1 MKILVIDNDVVT
13 ANLLKARLLPLGHIV
28 EVTEKTEALEKIVS
42 DGWDIIFY
50 DPSPITT
57 LRPTI
62 LSLRRA
68 NRRNFFVILMSQ
80 TLTFQDGLT
89 SGFNDFM
96 TKPLNMNLMLDK
108 IDNAANL
115 MALQKHLANDKEDF
129 PSAGG
134 VIAKSA
140 FNQLFL
146 SCLDRAD
153 RYGEIS
159 HIIFIM
165 IDNYT
170 QISSEAGP
178 YDANIVSAKLAHHLV
193 RLRRQSDIIAQTRE
207 NEYALLL
214 LRPMT
219 ESEPIE
225 AAHRFAESL
234 SKCTD
239 LPYDAQKSINIR
251 VYLMH
256 LPTGETGVEHRM
268 AIYQEQL

>member
-1 MKILVIDNDVVT
+1 MKILIIDNDVVT
-13 ANLLKARLLPLGHIV
+13 ANLLKSRLVPFGHTV
-28 EVTEKTEALEKIVS
+28 EAIEKTDGVDKIIS
-42 DGWDIIFY
+42 DGWDVIFL
-50 DPSPITT
+50 DPSPLTT
-57 LRPTI
+57 LRPMV
-62 LSLRRA
+62 LSMRRA
-68 NRRNFFVILMSQ
+68 NRRSVYMILMSN
-80 TLTFQDGLT
+80 TLQFQDALT

-96 TKPLNMNLMLDK
+96 SKPLDMNKMLDK
-108 IDNAANL
+108 IDNSTGL

-146 SCLDRAD
+146 SCMDRAD
-153 RYGEIS
+153 RYGEVS
-159 HIIFIM
+159 HIIFIT

-170 QISSEAGP
+170 QITTEAGA
-178 YDANIVSAKLAHHLV
+178 YDANIVSAKLANHLV

-225 AAHRFAESL
+225 AAHRFAEAL

-239 LPYDAQKSINIR
+239 LPYDMQKSINIR
-251 VYLMH
+251 VFLMR

-268 AIYQEQL
+268 AIYQEQP

>member
-1 MKILVIDNDVVT
+1 MKILIIDNDVVT
-13 ANLLKARLLPLGHIV
+13 ANLLKSRLLPLGHIV
-28 EVTEKTEALEKIVS
+28 ETTERTEKTEKIVS
-42 DGWDIIFY
+42 DGWDVIFF

-57 LRPTI
+57 LKPI
-62 LSLRRA
+62 AL
-68 NRRNFFVILMSQ
+68 NFRHINQRGVFMILMSQ
-80 TLTFQDGLT
+80 TLGFQDALV

-96 TKPLNMNLMLDK
+96 PKPVDMNGMLDK
-108 IDNAANL
+108 IENAHRL
-115 MALQKHLANDKEDF
+115 MSLQKHLCNEKEDF

-146 SCLDRAD
+146 SSMDRAD
-153 RYGEIS
+153 RYGEVS
-159 HIIFIM
+159 HIIFIT

-170 QISSEAGP
+170 QIISEAGA
-178 YDANIVSAKLAHHLV
+178 YDAKIVSAKTAHHLV
-193 RLRRQSDIIAQTRE
+193 RLRRQSDIIAQIKE

-219 ESEPIE
+219 ESEPVE

-239 LPYDAQKSINIR
+239 LPYDAQKPINIC
-251 VYLMH
+251 VFLMR
-256 LPTGETGVEHRM
+256 LPTGEIGVKHRM
-268 AIYQEQL
+268 AVYQKQA

>member
-1 MKILVIDNDVVT
+1 MKILIVDKDVVT
-13 ANLLKARLLPLGHIV
+13 SNLLKARLAPLGHIV
-28 EVTEKTEALEKIVS
+28 EITERNENLDKIVQ
-42 DGWDIIFY
+42 DGWDIIFF
-50 DPSPITT
+50 DPSPLTT
-57 LRPTI
+57 LRPTVLNI
-62 LSLRRA
+62 RRN
-68 NRRNFFVILMSQ
+68 NRRNVYMILLSEN
-80 TLTFQDGLT
+80 LTFKDALAA
-89 SGFNDFM
+89 GFNDFM
-96 TKPLNMNLMLDK
+96 AKPADMNAMLDK
-108 IDNAANL
+108 IENAGNL
-115 MALQKHLANDKEDF
+115 MALQRHLANEKEDF

-146 SCLDRAD
+146 ACLDRAD
-153 RYGEIS
+153 RYGEVS
-159 HIIFIM
+159 HIIFIT
-165 IDNYT
+165 IDNYAE
-170 QISSEAGP
+170 ISMEAGP

-193 RLRRQSDIIAQTRE
+193 RLRRQSDIIAQTKE

-239 LPYDAQKSINIR
+239 IPYDPTKSINIR
-251 VYLMH
+251 VCLMR

-268 AIYQEQL
+268 AIYQEQA